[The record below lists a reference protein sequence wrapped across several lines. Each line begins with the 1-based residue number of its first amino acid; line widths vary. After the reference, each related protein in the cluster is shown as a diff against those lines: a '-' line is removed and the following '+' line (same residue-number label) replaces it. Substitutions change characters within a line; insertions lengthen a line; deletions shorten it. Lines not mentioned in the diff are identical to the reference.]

1 MRFKLITTLCAC
13 LVILGLV
20 VTQAKATTWD
30 LNTSNENLGIS
41 GNFATVDI
49 GVNDKT
55 ATFTIAA
62 NLDIFTPGSN
72 FGIDKFFFNTTL
84 SGITAGDFIVADG
97 WTVKTSQNASS
108 FGDFE
113 FLYKGT
119 GDSRINPLNF
129 SITDSSITSALDF
142 YDANSSGFHFV
153 AHIAGFSDLNGNTSA
168 FFGDGAPGAP
178 VPEPGTIVLLGAG
191 LLGLGLFGRK
201 RMKG

>member
-1 MRFKLITTLCAC
+1 MRFKLITTFCAF
-13 LVILGLV
+13 LAILGLV

-30 LNTSNENLGIS
+30 LNTSNVNLGIS
-41 GNFATVDI
+41 GNFASVDI
-49 GVNDKT
+49 SVTGNT
-55 ATFTIAA
+55 ATFTIDA
-62 NLDIFTPGSN
+62 NQALLGGGDN

-84 SGITAGDFIVADG
+84 SGITASDFSAVSG
-97 WTVKTSQNASS
+97 WDIRTSQNASD
-108 FGDFE
+108 FGLFE

-119 GDSRINPLNF
+119 GSTRMDPLTF
-129 SITDSSITSALDF
+129 TITDSSITSALDF

-168 FFGDGAPGAP
+168 FFGDGAP